1 MKNGRVVTLTKIID
15 RYDERNF
22 YYTVDNGAFKW
33 FFYDLVKAEN
43 FIKSMGAR
51 YDYKEIVDGLI

>member
-1 MKNGRVVTLTKIID
+1 MKNNVVTLTKVVD
-15 RYDERNF
+15 RYDDRNF
-22 YYTVDNGAFKW
+22 YYTVDNKGFKW

-51 YDYKEIVDGLI
+51 YEYKEVVTALI